1 MGDRP
6 QEICFSF
13 FPLSASTKTFSRS
26 EIRKRLFFK
35 RVVVALVIMVIVSIP
50 IKVTGYPDRV
60 KFNLK

>member
-6 QEICFSF
+6 QRFAFIFS
-13 FPLSASTKTFSRS
+13 LSASTKTFSRS
-26 EIRKRLFFK
+26 EIRSACFFK